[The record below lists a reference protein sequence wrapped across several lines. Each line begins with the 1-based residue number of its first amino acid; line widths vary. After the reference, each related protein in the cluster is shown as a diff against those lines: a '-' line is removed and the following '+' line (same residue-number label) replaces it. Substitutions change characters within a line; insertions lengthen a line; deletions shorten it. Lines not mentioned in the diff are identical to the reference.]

1 MLPDSITT
9 PAGLQ
14 IRRLAHGGLQRISAA
29 GVCVTLFPGHEA
41 EAPAANLWLR
51 HHRDGGCDL
60 LPLLGPVGLLAP
72 QPLQGRDDPGAA
84 TLAWAGRWQDVAL
97 QLELRAAD
105 LDGEHAG
112 ASAWYWHLQLTR
124 DADLSADGAQPLL
137 LDLVL
142 LQDVAL
148 AAYGAIRT
156 NEFYVSQYLDLSP
169 LTHADCGRVVA
180 VRQNL
185 AQAGGR
191 HPWAVAGSLRRGTA
205 CATDGLQV
213 LGLAQRAGAPPVG
226 LQQGLPDV
234 RRQHEHALV
243 AVQDAPL
250 SLAPGGQAQAGFFMA
265 VWPDHAAATGEPD
278 LARVQAL
285 LQRPEARLGPWPAPL
300 DVAAATAAATAAE
313 PPRPLP
319 SRFASAPW
327 LQGQDLSEA
336 ELQALFGTERR
347 QAERDAQG
355 RLLSFFA
362 APERHVVL
370 RDKDTQVLRPH
381 GHLLRSGHHQAP
393 DERSLTSTVWMGGV
407 FHSMVT
413 QGHVGINR
421 CLSTVRGYLGQ
432 FRAHGLRLFVR
443 CPDAD
448 GAPGPWQQ
456 LGLPSA
462 FVIEPERC
470 HWFYR
475 HGGPDRGGMI
485 AVEAGV
491 EHEPH
496 ALTLRVVSLGGAP
509 IEWRATL
516 HLALGGDDG
525 LDGVPV
531 PWRHH
536 HFATGPG
543 LRVQVPAGSELATR
557 FAHGHFDLA
566 PLDAAAPLGQF
577 GHRGGEAW
585 LLGDAAAQA
594 ESVASSGLA
603 GSQGLPFVV
612 VGGGPTVLGGL
623 RLTVSLLPE
632 AAAPALYPSAEPGG
646 RLPQWQIPE
655 AAVGCSLWR
664 QLGQLSEILPWY
676 RHNAL
681 VHYLSPRG
689 LEQFTGGGWGTR
701 DVCQGP
707 LEMLLALDQPAPVRD
722 LLCRVFSAQD
732 AGGDWPQWF
741 MFFERERQIRAG
753 DSHGDIVF
761 WPLLGLARYLLASGD
776 AALLDERL
784 PFHAAAGQAADEAT
798 VWQHVQRALAVIAGR
813 RIAGTA
819 LAAYGHG
826 DWNDSLQPA
835 DPALREHLCSAW
847 TVTLHHQVLTTLAR
861 ALRALGRDAD
871 AAPFE
876 AEAQA
881 VRADFQ
887 RLLVVDGVVCG
898 YLLVRPGEAPQP
910 LLHPADALTGVRASL
925 LPIMHAML
933 EDLLTPEQARAHLA
947 LVREQLTGPDGARLF
962 DRPLPYRGGPE
973 QLFQRAESSAFF
985 GREIGVMY
993 THAHLRWAETL
1004 AHLGESRALL
1014 EALSLAHPVG
1024 LRERLPQAAP
1034 RQSNCYYSSS
1044 DAAFADRYEAGRDY
1058 QRIHDGRVALDGGWR
1073 IYSSGP
1079 GIAIAIVVG
1088 RLLGLRREAHRL
1100 LIDPVLVPEL
1110 QGLSVRLPLVD
1121 GHEVELVVHL
1131 PPPSGPGTA
1140 LGHGPQR
1147 LVLDGQ
1153 DLPFDREP
1161 NPYRTGAAA
1170 VNLALLRQ
1178 RLAQGRALPELPPRL
1193 EVWLG

>member
-29 GVCVTLFPGHEA
+29 GVSVTLFPGHEA

-51 HHRDGGCDL
+51 HHRSGGCDL
-60 LPLLGPVGLLAP
+60 LPLLGPGALLAP
-72 QPLQGRDDPGAA
+72 LAQDLGQPA
-84 TLAWAGRWQDVAL
+84 TLAWAGRWQDVQLRL
-97 QLELRAAD
+97 QLQAAD
-105 LDGEHAG
+105 LDGGPDGEDHG
-112 ASAWYWHLQLTR
+112 ASAWYWHLQLQR
-124 DADLSADGAQPLL
+124 DAGDSLEPLL

-142 LQDVAL
+142 VQDVAL

-156 NEFYVSQYLDLSP
+156 NEFYVSHYLDLSP
-169 LTHADCGRVVA
+169 LSHPACGRVVA

-185 AQAGGR
+185 TQAGGR
-191 HPWAVAGSLRRGTA
+191 HPWSVAGSLRQGTA

-213 LGLAQRAGAPPVG
+213 LGLARRAGEPPAG
-226 LQQGLPDV
+226 LRQGLPDA

-250 SLAPGGQAQAGFFMA
+250 SLRPGESVQAGFFMA
-265 VWPDHAAATGEPD
+265 VWPDHALATGAAD
-278 LARVQAL
+278 LARVQRL
-285 LQRPEARLGPWPAPL
+285 LDRPEAQASWPAPAPIPTPTPAA
-300 DVAAATAAATAAE
+300 VA
-313 PPRPLP
+313 PVRP
-319 SRFASAPW
+319 SRFATAPW
-327 LQGQDLSEA
+327 LATQDLSEA
-336 ELQALFGTERR
+336 ELQALFGAERR
-347 QAERDAQG
+347 QAERDDQG

-362 APERHVVL
+362 APGRHVVL
-370 RDKDTQVLRPH
+370 RDKELQVLRPH
-381 GHLLRSGHHQAP
+381 GHLLRSGRHQVP
-393 DERSLTSTVWMGGV
+393 DECGLTSTVWMGGV

-432 FRAHGLRLFVR
+432 FRSHGLRLFVR
-443 CPDAD
+443 CTEAD
-448 GAPGPWQQ
+448 GSGPGEWQQ

-462 FVIEPERC
+462 FVVEPERC

-475 HGGPDRGGMI
+475 HGGPGRGGLI

-531 PWRHH
+531 PWQHQD
-536 HFATGPG
+536 FASGPG
-543 LRVQVPAGSELATR
+543 LRVQVPAGGELASR
-557 FAHGHFDLA
+557 FPQGHLDIA
-566 PLDAAAPLGQF
+566 PLDASAPLGQF

-585 LLGDAAAQA
+585 LLGMPSDEAAQA
-594 ESVASSGLA
+594 GSEPSAGLA
-603 GSQGLPFVV
+603 GSDGLPFVV

-632 AAAPALYPSAEPGG
+632 AAAPELYPAAEPGG

-655 AAVGCSLWR
+655 AAAGCKLWR
-664 QLGQLSEILPWY
+664 QLGQLAEILPWY

-689 LEQFTGGGWGTR
+689 LEQFSGGGWGTR

-722 LLCRVFSAQD
+722 LLCRVFAAQD

-776 AALLDERL
+776 AALLDEVL
-784 PFHAAAGQAADEAT
+784 PFHAAPGQAAEQAT
-798 VWQHVQRALAVIAGR
+798 LWQHVQCALGVIAGR

-847 TVTLHHQVLTTLAR
+847 TVTLHHQMLTTLAR
-861 ALRALGRDAD
+861 ALHTLGRGAD

-876 AEAQA
+876 AEAAQ

-898 YLLVRPGEAPQP
+898 YLLVQPGQAPQP

-947 LVREQLTGPDGARLF
+947 LVREQLLGPDGARLF

-1004 AHLGESRALL
+1004 AHLGEARALL
-1014 EALSLAHPVG
+1014 DALSLAHPVG
-1024 LRERLPQAAP
+1024 LRERLPQAGL

-1044 DAAFADRYEAGRDY
+1044 DAAFADRYEAGREY
-1058 QRIHDGRVALDGGWR
+1058 GRIHDGRVTLDGGWR

-1079 GIAIAIVVG
+1079 GIAIGIVIG
-1088 RLLGLRREAHRL
+1088 RLLGLRREARRL

-1121 GHEVELVVHL
+1121 GHEVELQVHL
-1131 PPPSGPGTA
+1131 PPSGGQ
-1140 LGHGPQR
+1140 GHGPQR
-1147 LVLDGQ
+1147 LALDGL
-1153 DLPFDREP
+1153 DLPFSREP
-1161 NPYRTGAAA
+1161 NPYRLGAAA
-1170 VNLALLRQ
+1170 VDLGLLRQ
-1178 RLAQGRALPELPPRL
+1178 RLKAGAPGALRRL